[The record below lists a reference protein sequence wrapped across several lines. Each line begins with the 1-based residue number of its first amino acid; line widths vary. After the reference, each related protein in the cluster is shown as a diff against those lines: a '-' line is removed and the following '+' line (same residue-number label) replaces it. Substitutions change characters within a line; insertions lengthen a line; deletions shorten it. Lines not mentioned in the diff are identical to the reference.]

1 MNNIKLEEEVRSSFV
16 LKTYNSIYKLVKFIP
31 YFKWTAGILFVIGFL
46 ETIIFGEIN
55 KFTMWANIIVW
66 APGIIFAFVGGFFHF
81 WTGVKLREMCE
92 KYQMEQEELQGKV
105 SEILNSK

>member
-46 ETIIFGEIN
+46 ETVFLGEPD
-55 KFTMWANIIVW
+55 KFITWGNVIVW
-66 APGIIFAFVGGFFHF
+66 IPGLLFVLAGGFFHF
-81 WTGVKLREMCE
+81 FTGIKLRNMSNR
-92 KYQMEQEELQGKV
+92 YRMDQSELQKKADA
-105 SEILNSK
+105 ILNNK